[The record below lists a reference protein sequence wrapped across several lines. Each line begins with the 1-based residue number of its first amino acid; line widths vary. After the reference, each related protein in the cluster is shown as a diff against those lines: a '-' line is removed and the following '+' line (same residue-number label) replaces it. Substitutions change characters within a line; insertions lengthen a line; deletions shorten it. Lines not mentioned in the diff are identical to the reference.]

1 MILPCRAR
9 GTAHRKALRKHRLPK
24 DCPWTM
30 QELED
35 NATLATEAMC
45 ELLVTKPFFN
55 FTTNLLNALVPC
67 LALTPRNKIH
77 QRVCTSIHELFKGD
91 EHGAVSL
98 EAVEIITR
106 FVRTRNYHLPA
117 SALETFLSLRL
128 ITELNPDAFKGT
140 DNGDKPGSAKNKK
153 KGVHESRKLRKVGRI
168 PDWPCT
174 VKYAGLNL

>member
-1 MILPCRAR
+1 VAAR
-9 GTAHRKALRKHRLPK
+9 PRSAYRKALRKHKLPK
-24 DCPWTM
+24 DCPWTL

-55 FTTNLLNALVPC
+55 FTTNVLNALVPC
-67 LALTPRNKIH
+67 LALAPSSKIH
-77 QRVCTSIHELFKGD
+77 QRVCASIHELFKGD

-140 DNGDKPGSAKNKK
+140 DNGTKPGSAKNKK
-153 KGVHESRKLRKVGRI
+153 KGVHESRKLRKVGRS
-168 PDWPCT
+168 PGRPCS
-174 VKYAGLNL
+174 VDRAALNV